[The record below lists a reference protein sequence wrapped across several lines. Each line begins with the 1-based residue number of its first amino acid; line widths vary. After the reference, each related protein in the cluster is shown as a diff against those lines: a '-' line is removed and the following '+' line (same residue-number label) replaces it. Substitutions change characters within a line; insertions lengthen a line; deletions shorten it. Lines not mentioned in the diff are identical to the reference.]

1 MRMAF
6 TQKVSRN
13 NCNNKPPPSCTR
25 SATGKYLSGLFLFN
39 LHYLTL
45 RMTKPRINAKIL
57 HYKRGLISP
66 FNLLSCL
73 YWKVMRVAEVRRVRW
88 GRGRRAPALPLVEG
102 CCPRQ
107 SKVEVVA
114 SCLCLA
120 RSGTKKK
127 RKQEKCPRAP
137 PSTGLSFTVIND
149 FISYFARQGIQTM
162 VNFVSKS
169 PPMVVLLIHQVRSGN
184 TQLLISKN
192 QR

>member
-127 RKQEKCPRAP
+127 GSKKSAPVPRLP
-137 PSTGLSFTVIND
+137 PASLLLSLTILF
-149 FISYFARQGIQTM
+149 FISPGKA
-162 VNFVSKS
+162 SKQWLTS
-169 PPMVVLLIHQVRSGN
+169 SANHR
-184 TQLLISKN
+184 
-192 QR
+192 RW